1 MPISGG
7 GSLGSVTLYTDVART
22 QVATAQQVIDAF
34 SAGGVR
40 ISATSGDN
48 EIVMTVLTIAHPTI
62 ATATQTADD
71 ESSPAAVLLT
81 ADPITLKLIGFKL
94 ME

>member
-1 MPISGG
+1 MVTG
-7 GSLGSVTLYTDVART
+7 GSNSFIVTLYTDAACT

-40 ISATSGDN
+40 IAQTLGRA
-48 EIVMTVLTIAHPTI
+48 EVVMTVLSILHPTI
-62 ATATQTADD
+62 AMQGAGS
-71 ESSPAAVLLT
+71 ESSPAAILLI
-81 ADPITLKLIGFKL
+81 ADPGISGIVQFKL